1 MSSVVNIDDDQNIRL
16 RIVEEKVQFIEVR
29 LSVLQAQLTQATNI
43 LKIIA
48 IGVGMTLGIDLQGMI
63 I

>member
-1 MSSVVNIDDDQNIRL
+1 MVNIDDDQNIRL

>member
-1 MSSVVNIDDDQNIRL
+1 VSSVVNIDDDQNIRL

>member
-1 MSSVVNIDDDQNIRL
+1 MVNIDDDQNIRL

-43 LKIIA
+43 LKIVA